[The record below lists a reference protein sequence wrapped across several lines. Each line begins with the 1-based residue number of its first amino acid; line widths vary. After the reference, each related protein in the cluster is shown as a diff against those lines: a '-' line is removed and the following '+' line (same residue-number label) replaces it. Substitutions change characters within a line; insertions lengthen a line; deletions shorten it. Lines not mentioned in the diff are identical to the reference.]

1 MIRIG
6 VTGGIG
12 SGKSLICRVFSLLGV
27 PVYSAD
33 DAAKNLMEH
42 DLQVRKELTG
52 IFGASIYEGE
62 KLNRSKLS
70 GLIFENPEL
79 LARVNRIVHPRVAHD
94 FSNWCSSFPS
104 APFVIQES
112 AILFESNAFKLFD
125 HIILVTAPEEMRI
138 QRVLSRPGM
147 TREKILGIMKNQL
160 PEEEKIVR
168 SHFIINN
175 DETTLILPLILS
187 IYAEMRQDKLNL
199 QE

>member
-12 SGKSLICRVFSLLGV
+12 SGKSLICRVFSQLGV

-42 DLQVRKELTG
+42 DPQIRKDLTG
-52 IFGASIYEGE
+52 IFDASIYEGE
-62 KLNRSKLS
+62 KLNRSKLA

-94 FSNWCSSFPS
+94 FNNWCSSFPK

-112 AILFESNAFKLFD
+112 AILFESNAFKSVD

-147 TREKILGIMKNQL
+147 TREKVLRIMKNQL

-175 DETTLILPLILS
+175 DETTLILPIILS

>member
-12 SGKSLICRVFSLLGV
+12 SGKSLVCRVFSLLGV
-27 PVYSAD
+27 PVYTAD
-33 DAAKNLMEH
+33 EAAKNLMEH
-42 DLQVRKELTG
+42 DPQITKDLTG
-52 IFGASIYEGE
+52 VFGSSIYEGE
-62 KLNRSKLS
+62 KLNRSKLA

-79 LARVNRIVHPRVAHD
+79 LSEVNRIVHPRVAHD
-94 FSNWCSSFPS
+94 FNEWCTSFTS

-112 AILFESNAFKLFD
+112 ALLFESNTFKHFD
-125 HIILVTAPEEMRI
+125 YIVLVTAPEEIRI
-138 QRVLSRPGM
+138 KRVLGRPEM
-147 TREKILGIMKNQL
+147 TREKILRIMRNQL

-175 DETTLILPLILS
+175 DETTLILPIILS